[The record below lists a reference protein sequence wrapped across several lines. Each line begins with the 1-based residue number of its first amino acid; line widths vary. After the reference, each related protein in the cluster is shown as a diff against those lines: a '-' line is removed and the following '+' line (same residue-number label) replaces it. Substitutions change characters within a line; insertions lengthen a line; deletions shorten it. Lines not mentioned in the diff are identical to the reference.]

1 MEVLVVCSGNI
12 VRSPFAEGVLRR
24 VLAEKGVK
32 TVIGGSAGTLG
43 IEGAP
48 ADPVAVRLARERG
61 FDLSAHRSRGLH
73 VRDVG
78 RADLI
83 VCMEEHHA
91 SAVIQLDGAADPRTR
106 LLSEFES
113 VRNDAGGTGIDD
125 PVGRTIEKYQACF
138 RRIDRCVTNLAF
150 DLKYRRVG

>member
-1 MEVLVVCSGNI
+1 MEVLFVCSGNI
-12 VRSPFAEGVLRR
+12 VRSPFAEGLLRR
-24 VLAEKGVK
+24 ILAQIGVR
-32 TVIGGSAGTLG
+32 TVIIGSAGTLG

-61 FDLSAHRSRGLH
+61 FDLGPHRSRGLQG
-73 VRDVG
+73 RDVD

-91 SAVIQLDGAADPRTR
+91 SSVIELDAGAEPRTR
-106 LLSEFES
+106 LLSDFEG
-113 VRNDAGGTGIDD
+113 VRDEGAGDGIDD
-125 PVGRTIEKYQACF
+125 PVGRAIENYRQCF
-138 RRIDRCVTNLAF
+138 QRIDRCVTNLAF